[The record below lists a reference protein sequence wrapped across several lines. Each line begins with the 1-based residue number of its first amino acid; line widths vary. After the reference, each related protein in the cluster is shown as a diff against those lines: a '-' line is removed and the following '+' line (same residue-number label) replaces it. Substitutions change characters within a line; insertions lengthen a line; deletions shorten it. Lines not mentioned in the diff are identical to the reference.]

1 MLNNQ
6 SNINNNNNNSSSSRR
21 IRRCSK
27 LASSMLLPLLLLA
40 SAALLQCSNAVEFT
54 FDLADNVEDCF
65 YEEIQRNTSA
75 YFEFQVSAG
84 GQLDVDVVLK
94 DPQNQVIYSLER
106 ATFDS
111 HQFTAE
117 TTGVYTACFSNKFSA
132 FSHKIV
138 YVDFQVGE
146 EPALPGVD
154 EHATVLTQMETSS
167 QAIHKA
173 LNEILDAQ
181 THHRLREA
189 QGRKRAEDIN
199 QRVTVWASLETAVLI
214 LIGFAQIL
222 ILRNFFTDRKPS
234 QTHYGRL

>member
-1 MLNNQ
+1 MNMLQHQ
-6 SNINNNNNNSSSSRR
+6 SNNKNRSMINA
-21 IRRCSK
+21 IV
-27 LASSMLLPLLLLA
+27 LLGLLTT
-40 SAALLQCSNAVEFT
+40 LLQCSNAVEFT
-54 FDLADNVEDCF
+54 FDLADNAEDCF
-65 YEEIQRNTSA
+65 YEEIKRNTSA

-94 DPQNQVIYSLER
+94 DPNNQIIYSLDR

-146 EPALPGVD
+146 EQALPGVD

-167 QAIHKA
+167 QAIHKG
-173 LNEILDAQ
+173 LNDILDAQ

-189 QGRKRAEDIN
+189 QGFKRAELIN
-199 QRVTVWASLETAVLI
+199 QRVMVWASLETASVVLI
-214 LIGFAQIL
+214 GLVQIL

-234 QTHYGRL
+234 QTRYERL